1 MPEVDKQH
9 KTYNYLQPLL
19 LGLAVAVGILVGFRL
34 NELPENSL
42 IYANDREDADQVPA
56 GRIEELI
63 RFIEHKYVDQ
73 IDRDLLISDAVEAVF
88 VHLDPHSVYL
98 TPDEVDQVSEQM
110 EGSYA
115 GLGVENFMIDDTV
128 VIASVLP
135 ESPAKIAGLQ
145 TFDQILAIDGTPAA
159 GVKMPHEEVRKLLR
173 KQPGTK
179 VQLQIY
185 RKKQKQ
191 TISIIVDDIPVKS
204 VHSCKISGTDI
215 AYIKIDQFSNSTY
228 REFMDVV
235 ESSFGEGKARHM
247 VLDLRDNP
255 GGYLPEATNI
265 LCQLFTEKEKLLL
278 YTEGR
283 NNKRNEYKTNGKQFF
298 EIDKIVVL
306 INEQSASASEII
318 AGAIQD
324 WDRGLIVGRRSYGK
338 GLVQEQYPLTNG
350 GAVRLTVARYYT
362 PSGRSIQRDYSD
374 RESWEQDYS
383 QRVENGEM
391 FESDTTGASQTPYA
405 TLQLKRKV
413 KGGGGIT
420 PDIFV
425 PMAGVVRNE
434 DIVMM
439 LDMLPE
445 FTFRYLRQ
453 KRGQVPATAEALA
466 RWKMDDQVSAA
477 FSEFL
482 SVSDNTLC
490 QPATD
495 QVQLMYPQI
504 KMYFGKWLFGDQFL
518 PYMQLAGDPFI
529 QEASIA
535 IARPSLIPSNR

>member
-1 MPEVDKQH
+1 MDKQH

-42 IYANDREDADQVPA
+42 IYAGDREDADQVPA

-88 VHLDPHSVYL
+88 AHLDPHSVYL

-191 TISIIVDDIPVKS
+191 TISVIVDDIPVKS

-466 RWKMDDQVSAA
+466 RWKMDDQVSTA